1 MRISTIGKSSGFQI
15 CLRCPGLLSLA
26 NHPTSILTLLSVIC
40 LTVLPVA
47 RARQERGQTPDI
59 SIVPKPIIDTADAA
73 LLRDARNKVPGEQ
86 KAAEVQDSCLLPPLT
101 LLRSPL
107 VSAATLA
114 APAKAKREYFAAC
127 AALHEKKTE
136 SAEKHLRK
144 AVQIYPKYSTAWV
157 TLGQMLAAQDNNNEA
172 REACVEGSTVEP
184 NYVPAFLCLADL
196 AARAKAWD
204 EVLQF
209 SNRAIQLDPVSTAIA
224 YEYNAAAN
232 LRTNK
237 LDDAEKSALRA
248 LVIDK
253 DNHEPRLHF
262 VLAQIYE
269 AKGDRPN
276 EIAQLKEYL
285 KFANNPDDVAMVKQ
299 FLSQLEGSESGPDN
313 LAAQRQAEIRNSSSE
328 RTAEEGRKAGEPSLS
343 ETSLNGETISER
355 SGAKPRY
362 EDLPPGCN
370 LEDVLPEV
378 ERRIEE
384 FVDNV
389 QKFTAT
395 ESLVHESFNG
405 SGHVA
410 RAERGKY
417 DYIVAIDESIPGLL
431 QVNEHQYSHSS
442 SEAIRANV
450 VTKGLPAL
458 FLIFHP
464 LYAGDFSMVCEGMVT
479 LKGSPAW
486 QIRFQQRA
494 DKPNRIRSYRVGVTG
509 PVYEVN
515 LEGRAW
521 FTADSY
527 QIVKLEAD
535 LIKAIPEIRLTV
547 DHTSAEYGPIH
558 FRTRGIDLWL
568 PQTADFVSERN
579 GKRLHERII
588 FGDYLLFAV
597 DNKQE
602 IAAPKPQEW
611 LTGSALCGMR
621 GWCDR
626 SQLLSNDSLIPLRAS
641 PRPD

>member
-1 MRISTIGKSSGFQI
+1 MRISTNGKSPGFQI
-15 CLRCPGLLSLA
+15 YLRGSGLLFLA
-26 NHPTSILTLLSVIC
+26 NHLASMLTLLSVFC
-40 LTVLPVA
+40 LCVLPVA
-47 RARQERGQTPDI
+47 RAGQERGQTPDI

-73 LLRDARNKVPGEQ
+73 LMRDAKNKVSGEK
-86 KAAEVQDSCLLPPLT
+86 KAAEVQDSCLLPPLS

-107 VSAATLA
+107 VAASTLA
-114 APAKAKREYFAAC
+114 APAKAKKEYFAAC
-127 AALHEKKTE
+127 AAIHEKKTD

-157 TLGQMLAAQDNNNEA
+157 TLGQMLAAQNNSDAA
-172 REACVEGSTVEP
+172 REACAEGSTAEP
-184 NYVPAFLCLADL
+184 NYVPAFLCLAEL

-204 EVLQF
+204 DVLQF
-209 SNRAIQLDPVSTAIA
+209 SNRAILIDPVSTAIA

-237 LDDAEKSALRA
+237 LDEAEKSGLRA
-248 LVIDK
+248 VAIDK
-253 DNHEPRLHF
+253 DNREPRLHF

-269 AKGDRPN
+269 AKRDRPK
-276 EIAQLKEYL
+276 EIAQLKEFL
-285 KFANNPDDVAMVKQ
+285 KFAGNPDDVAMVKQ
-299 FLSQLEGSESGPDN
+299 YLSQLDGSESGRDN
-313 LAAQRQAEIRNSSSE
+313 PAAQRQPEPRDFSSE
-328 RTAEEGRKAGEPSLS
+328 RAAEEGRKGGELRLS
-343 ETSLNGETISER
+343 ETSLNGEAISER
-355 SGAKPRY
+355 SDAKPRY
-362 EDLPPGCN
+362 EDLPAGCN
-370 LEDVLPEV
+370 LEDVLPQV

-431 QVNEHQYSHSS
+431 QVNEHQYSHSA

-464 LYAGDFSMVCEGMVT
+464 LYAGDFSMVCEGLVM
-479 LKGSPAW
+479 LNGSSVW
-486 QIRFQQRA
+486 QLRFRQRA
-494 DKPNRIRSYRVGVTG
+494 DKPSRIRSYRIGVTG

-521 FTADSY
+521 FRADSY
-527 QIVKLEAD
+527 QIVKLDAD
-535 LIKAIPEIRLTV
+535 LIKAIPEIRLTI
-547 DHTSAEYGPIH
+547 DHTSAEYGPVH
-558 FRTRGIDLWL
+558 FRSRGIDLWL

-579 GKRLHERII
+579 GKRLHEQII

-611 LTGSALCGMR
+611 LSGSALCGMQ

-626 SQLLSNDSLIPLRAS
+626 SRLLSSDSLIPLRAS
-641 PRPD
+641 PSPD